1 MSQKSYY
8 YDFAS
13 GAREDRGGGP
23 HWIRGASLS
32 RGFHFPLP
40 TRVADFLEVALA
52 VYAADRRSPRCFENE
67 RTGQREIRV
76 RCGVRNPGLW
86 SSVDVAERLGKF
98 LYWLSEDNWSFEFVQ
113 RQTPS
118 WSNEWDNFLF
128 PAPLEQPVTVC
139 LLSGGLDSVC
149 GFASRYNQEPHG
161 SVVLVSGYTSERLAS
176 QQQLQVELIRRALQD
191 RAMTGKRPEI
201 RHVAVPFGIWKTEAQ
216 REERSQR
223 TRALVFLT
231 LGVAAALQANAET
244 LHVYE
249 NGIGALNLRV
259 NETQLG
265 VDNYRGVHPRSLIM
279 LADLFELA
287 FERRVRICNPCLFR
301 TKAEMCVSLRAA
313 GLVDLVQ
320 LTVSCDGFPQRVQRQ
335 AQCGYCTSCIL
346 RRQSLY
352 VAGLTA
358 HDPAEGYRHDV
369 LNKATTLSHGQA
381 FGLEATRDQIYR
393 LTCCLASDAPWDS
406 LASYFPLLAQTRA
419 EFVARRYMSPDDFS
433 IRILRLYQTYVQEWK
448 SFPARIGV
456 AS

>member
-1 MSQKSYY
+1 MSHESYY

-13 GAREDRGGGP
+13 GAREVCDGGP
-23 HWIRGASLS
+23 HWVKGGSLS

-52 VYAADRRSPRCFENE
+52 VYAADRRSPRDFENE

-76 RCGVRNPGLW
+76 RFGVRDPGLW
-86 SSVDVAERLGKF
+86 SSVEMAERLGKF

-113 RQTPS
+113 RQTPP
-118 WSNEWDNFLF
+118 WSTEWDNFLF
-128 PAPLEQPVTVC
+128 PEPLEQPVTVS
-139 LLSGGLDSVC
+139 LLSGGLDSIC

-161 SVVLVSGYTSERLAS
+161 SVVLVSGYTNERLAS
-176 QQQLQVELIRRALQD
+176 QQRLQVEQIRRALQD

-201 RHVAVPFGIWKTEAQ
+201 RHVAVPFGIRKTEAQ
-216 REERSQR
+216 REEKSQR

-231 LGVAAALQANAET
+231 LGVAAALQANADT

-279 LADLFELA
+279 LADMFELA
-287 FERRVRICNPCLFR
+287 FERSVRICNPCLFR
-301 TKAEMCVSLRAA
+301 TKAEMCASLRTA

-320 LTVSCDGFPQRVQRQ
+320 LTVSCDGFPQRVQGQ
-335 AQCGYCTSCIL
+335 VQCGYCTSCIL
-346 RRQSLY
+346 RRQSLF
-352 VAGLTA
+352 VAGLTV
-358 HDPAEGYRHDV
+358 HDPAGGYRYDV
-369 LNKATTLSHGQA
+369 LNNAATLSHSQA
-381 FGLEATRDQIYR
+381 YGLEATRDQIHN
-393 LTCCLASDAPWDS
+393 LACCLASDAPWDS
-406 LASYFPLLAQTRA
+406 LANSFPQLAVTRA
-419 EFVARRYMSPDDFS
+419 ELVARRYVSADEFGN
-433 IRILRLYQTYVQEWK
+433 RIVRLYQRYVREWE

-456 AS
+456 AG